1 MELEAFRQRRQ
12 LELQQQLEQQAK
24 QQAAAE
30 IESHSQAQEQ
40 QALDQAMRTILTSD
54 ARSRLTNISLVDP
67 DKANLL
73 KRQLVTLHEQQKISI
88 SKAGINASLRTR
100 CAVLAAANPKA
111 GRFQPVSE
119 VPFTGQIN
127 LAPPLIS
134 RFDVIWLLTDQ
145 PSEDKDAKIAGHI
158 VDNRLSGTSELL
170 VSEGSRPDPRKLS
183 TVMTKPS
190 HTDGHLHREFIRKYV
205 AYAKRTVH
213 PNLDEDA
220 RKHIIDYYVSTR
232 KQSGEFQDSVAITA
246 RALEALAR
254 LSEASARI
262 RLSEHATIEDAQ
274 RAVRL
279 TKTWRYDLMG
289 ENYDETAIASNQKG
303 KARHAERSI
312 LDIVERLSA
321 NGDGFAQLI
330 DVFNEAER
338 LDISRQKAEEVIDK
352 LNQNGRLMRPTG
364 YDTLQIV

>member
-1 MELEAFRQRRQ
+1 
-12 LELQQQLEQQAK
+12 
-24 QQAAAE
+24 
-30 IESHSQAQEQ
+30 
-40 QALDQAMRTILTSD
+40 
-54 ARSRLTNISLVDP
+54 
-67 DKANLL
+67 
-73 KRQLVTLHEQQKISI
+73 
-88 SKAGINASLRTR
+88 
-100 CAVLAAANPKA
+100 
-111 GRFQPVSE
+111 
-119 VPFTGQIN
+119 
-127 LAPPLIS
+127 
-134 RFDVIWLLTDQ
+134 
-145 PSEDKDAKIAGHI
+145 
-158 VDNRLSGTSELL
+158 
-170 VSEGSRPDPRKLS
+170 
-183 TVMTKPS
+183 MTKPN

-213 PNLDEDA
+213 PNLDEEA
-220 RKHIIDYYVSTR
+220 KKYIIDYYVSTR

-321 NGDGFAQLI
+321 NGDGFAQLV